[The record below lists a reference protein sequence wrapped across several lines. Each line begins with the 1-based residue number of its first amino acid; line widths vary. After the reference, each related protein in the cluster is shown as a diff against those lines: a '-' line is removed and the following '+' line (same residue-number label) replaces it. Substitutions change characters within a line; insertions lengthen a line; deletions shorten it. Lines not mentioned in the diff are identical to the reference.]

1 VFAVVIVTYNHT
13 YTFYNSIHNCSIV

>member
-13 YTFYNSIHNCSIV
+13 